1 MHEESLKLKMFE
13 EIHFYKALQRIF
25 TAAGREVP
33 LEKVLIKLN
42 NMEDVQ
48 GFVSILSNFEGDF
61 NLSKGRITVDAK
73 SILGVCSLDLSGP
86 LELWIFK
93 DEAQYVIEKIR
104 PYMLAG

>member
-1 MHEESLKLKMFE
+1 MK
-13 EIHFYKALQRIF
+13 
-25 TAAGREVP
+25 
-33 LEKVLIKLN
+33 KVIIKLN

-48 GFVSILSNFEGDF
+48 GLVSILTNCDGDF

-86 LELWIFK
+86 LDLWIFE
-93 DEAQYVIEKIR
+93 DEAQEVMEKIR